1 MKFLTI
7 SKLKD
12 TASTVPPSV
21 MRPLME
27 ATVDVMKQEMKTG
40 KILEFY
46 FIPGW
51 DRAVTIGEFKS
62 PEEIAQLISN
72 LPVEAFLDFE
82 VYPLGDAF
90 ELMKTYIEA
99 MKRAEK
105 MFPGPPK

>member
-21 MRPLME
+21 MRQLME
-27 ATVDVMKQEMKTG
+27 ATFDLMDKETKAG
-40 KILEFY
+40 RYLGYY

-51 DRAVTIGEFKS
+51 GRIVTISEVKS
-62 PEEIAQLISN
+62 AEEIVQRHSR
-72 LPVEAFLDFE
+72 LPVGAFLDFE
-82 VYPLGDAF
+82 VYPLADAF
-90 ELMKTYIEA
+90 ESLKTSIEA
-99 MKRAEK
+99 LKAAEK

>member
-7 SKLKD
+7 SKMKD

-27 ATVDVMKQEMKTG
+27 ATDDVMKQEMKMG
-40 KILEFY
+40 RVLEYY

-51 DRAVTIGEFKS
+51 DRVVTISEFKS
-62 PEEIAQLISN
+62 AEEINERLST
-72 LPVEAFLDFE
+72 LPVGGFLDFE
-82 VYPLGDAF
+82 IYPLADAF
-90 ELMKTYIEA
+90 ESMKTYIES